1 MFLLILQEEPLTDW
15 LTDDDDNER
24 QTVAS
29 SIAAST
35 IFYSP
40 IVCVVRQT
48 EQNLMQHY
56 SGRVVGVAP
65 VPAAAAL
72 QSVRAPVVGGIPWRS
87 HITRIVVVVCSVYLA
102 PHQIHWF
109 GSSVAVVVPR
119 SAPP

>member
-1 MFLLILQEEPLTDW
+1 
-15 LTDDDDNER
+15 
-24 QTVAS
+24 
-29 SIAAST
+29 
-35 IFYSP
+35 
-40 IVCVVRQT
+40 
-48 EQNLMQHY
+48 MQHY

-87 HITRIVVVVCSVYLA
+87 HITRIVVVVSSVYLA

-119 SAPP
+119 SAPPVVNIIIRVLVWPPISSFLHRSFGGLSARAAVASV

>member
-1 MFLLILQEEPLTDW
+1 M
-15 LTDDDDNER
+15 
-24 QTVAS
+24 
-29 SIAAST
+29 
-35 IFYSP
+35 
-40 IVCVVRQT
+40 CVVRQT

-119 SAPP
+119 SAPRSKHNNSSARLASH